1 MKRCVS
7 LFLKI
12 RKEWITK
19 NGQEIGNSDEVKI
32 VLFGVGGVG
41 KSTLAL
47 QFIAGQFVEDFDP
60 TIEDI
65 YRKQIHVD
73 GSVATVC
80 ILDLAGP
87 EEYHA
92 LRVGF
97 IHCSQ
102 IFVFVCAVDDHHTAH
117 ELES

>member
-1 MKRCVS
+1 MKWLHEQMLTKGMKRCVS

-80 ILDLAGP
+80 ILDLAGK
-87 EEYHA
+87 
-92 LRVGF
+92 
-97 IHCSQ
+97 
-102 IFVFVCAVDDHHTAH
+102 
-117 ELES
+117 